1 MVYELYSLIH
11 SGFKSSLKCCLVDG
25 GDSKELG
32 GVESPMTQNMSGIWA
47 AETSSEWEHRCP
59 LAPFKLP
66 DLVTVRR
73 MLEPG
78 EDDELPGWVGPDKGR
93 GTD

>member
-1 MVYELYSLIH
+1 
-11 SGFKSSLKCCLVDG
+11 
-25 GDSKELG
+25 
-32 GVESPMTQNMSGIWA
+32 MTQNMSGNWA

-59 LAPFKLP
+59 LASFKLP

-78 EDDELPGWVGPDKGR
+78 EDDELPGEHTQFKEGALRQDDRAMYGLPKPNSALTMCVMAGKNYSVKSR
-93 GTD
+93 V